1 MDLVRL
7 VLVVCFEA
15 VLVEQAPSA
24 LFGVGWRS
32 MVVGIVGS
40 SAKLAEVVGKSVEFR
55 RTWNS
60 LSHLEQ
66 AVWYWPT

>member
-1 MDLVRL
+1 
-7 VLVVCFEA
+7 
-15 VLVEQAPSA
+15 
-24 LFGVGWRS
+24 

-40 SAKLAEVVGKSVEFR
+40 FAELEEVVGKSVEFR